1 MQNAKY
7 LLRCLFA
14 DIRFILSINYR
25 KRFLIYMELSYQ
37 FMTAIT
43 AYLQLL
49 SRREERKKRRI
60 KLMTSTIA
68 KILINNPKIPPS
80 API

>member
-1 MQNAKY
+1 VQNARY

-14 DIRFILSINYR
+14 DIRFILSINHR
-25 KRFLIYMELSYQ
+25 KRFLIYMELSYW

-43 AYLQLL
+43 VYLQLL
-49 SRREERKKRRI
+49 SRREGRNKRKI
-60 KLMTSTIA
+60 KLITSTIA
-68 KILINNPKIPPS
+68 KMLINNPKIPPS